1 MVCILKSRF
10 LLIAFN
16 SSDSLNKDNSQ
27 SKNWDLNSI
36 LEEKNHQIN
45 LLTKFTSVVYD
56 KSIKNKTRTNRNKV
70 GNIIKC
76 INPNEKRTRRK
87 KLKILHTQF
96 PVITIV
102 PTIDQNS
109 PSNSWPANPN
119 LNTYTN
125 QRLIF
130 QISQCRRFPKT
141 LVLANNR
148 QETTQN
154 PSRIYSLL
162 INSFIYSFVYSYIF

>member
-1 MVCILKSRF
+1 MRIESILK
-10 LLIAFN
+10 
-16 SSDSLNKDNSQ
+16 
-27 SKNWDLNSI
+27 
-36 LEEKNHQIN
+36 EKNYQIIFGPN
-45 LLTKFTSVVYD
+45 SGQYFMIK
-56 KSIKNKTRTNRNKV
+56 INKNKTRTNRNKV
-70 GNIIKC
+70 RNIIKC

-87 KLKILHTQF
+87 KLKILYTQF
-96 PVITIV
+96 SIITIV
-102 PTIDQNS
+102 PTTDQNS

-119 LNTYTN
+119 LNTHTN
-125 QRLIF
+125 QRLIL

-162 INSFIYSFVYSYIF
+162 ISFIIYLLFFIPLKMSNSKINKFIV